1 MQYADKKK
9 MPIDHTK
16 VRDILRNQHIAR
28 HKIDSEI
35 GTYTEF

>member
-1 MQYADKKK
+1 MKYAEKKR

-28 HKIDSEI
+28 YAIDEEI